1 MGLAEFCTIGIG
13 GPARHFVTARTCD
26 DLRHALGWADS
37 RSLPVFVLGG
47 GSNVLFPDGE
57 FPGLVIHVALAG
69 LDTLGEPAEGRTV
82 VRAAAGEDWNALVN
96 HCVENGLQGVE
107 CLAGIP
113 GQVGATPIQN
123 VGAYGQE
130 VADTIIR
137 VHALDRS
144 TGREVTLAAAEC
156 GFGYRTSRFKA
167 RDRNRFI
174 VTAVDYALAPGGTP
188 CTSYRDISASLE
200 GAGVRNPTL
209 QQVRDAVVEV
219 RRAKAMV
226 CDPGEPSSR
235 SCGSFF
241 TNPIIQADEAESVR
255 AAAVEAGVLKPEES
269 MPAFPCADGRVKL
282 SAAWLI
288 QRAGFSRGE
297 RRGNVGLS
305 EKHVLALV
313 NYGGGTAREILAL
326 AADIRGRVLARF
338 GVLLEPEPVLAGS
351 TLPS

>member
-1 MGLAEFCTIGIG
+1 MAKGEPDIRAGVGLAEFCTIGIG
-13 GPARHFVTARTCD
+13 GPARHFVTAHTCD
-26 DLRHALGWADS
+26 DLRHALRWADS

-57 FPGLVIHVALAG
+57 YPGLVIHVALAG
-69 LDTLGEPAEGRTV
+69 LDTLDEPADGRTI

-96 HCVENGLQGVE
+96 HCVEGGLQGVE

-130 VADTIIR
+130 VADTIVT
-137 VHALDRS
+137 VHALDRA
-144 TGREVTLAAAEC
+144 TGHEVTMPAAEC
-156 GFGYRTSRFKA
+156 GFAYRTSRFKT

-174 VTAVDYALAPGGTP
+174 VTSVDFGVSPANPP
-188 CTSYRDISASLE
+188 CTSYRDITAYLDSTGITS
-200 GAGVRNPTL
+200 PTL

-219 RRAKAMV
+219 RRSKAMV

-241 TNPIIQADEAESVR
+241 TNPIVQPDEADAVR
-255 AAAVEAGVLKPEES
+255 AAALEAGLLKSDES

-313 NYGGGTAREILAL
+313 NYGGGTAREILT
-326 AADIRGRVLARF
+326 DRKSV
-338 GVLLEPEPVLAGS
+338 V
-351 TLPS
+351 